1 MSMECKQYKL
11 RQNPVITAIQF
22 DRTKIDDIIMRNDNT
37 DDLLEA
43 IIELRDK
50 LVEFLGISIEDED
63 SWDSNKDFLEDSLD
77 IWIYNPFKLNIPKKE
92 NMDFIDYK
100 RIFNSGNITVGVSIG
115 YKSPHNGDYIVKYN
129 NYFYDIIPEEEFKA
143 KYEEII

>member
-50 LVEFLGISIEDED
+50 LVEFLGISIED
-63 SWDSNKDFLEDSLD
+63 SWGSEKDFLD
-77 IWIYNPFKLNIPKKE
+77 IWIYDPFKLNISKKE
-92 NMDFIDYK
+92 NMDFIEYE
-100 RIFNSGNITVGVSIG
+100 RIFNSSNIIVGICIG
-115 YKSPHNGDYIVKYN
+115 GKGLHNGDYIVKYN
-129 NYFYDIIPEEEFKA
+129 NYFYDIIHEEEFKA